1 MNQSLAGRVLR
12 VHDDEMAGM
21 AGVWAR
27 ELEAVR
33 ALWAADQYRLAVAQL
48 VEALED
54 MDSSQRNHLEGSAV
68 GTGKGD
74 LPKPGEH
81 RQPGL
86 GSKAG

>member
-1 MNQSLAGRVLR
+1 
-12 VHDDEMAGM
+12 
-21 AGVWAR
+21 
-27 ELEAVR
+27 
-33 ALWAADQYRLAVAQL
+33 
-48 VEALED
+48 